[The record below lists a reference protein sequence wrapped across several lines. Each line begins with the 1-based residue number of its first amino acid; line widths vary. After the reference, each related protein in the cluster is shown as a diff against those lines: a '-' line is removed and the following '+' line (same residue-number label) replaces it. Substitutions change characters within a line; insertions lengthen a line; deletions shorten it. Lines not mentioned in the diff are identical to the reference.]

1 MRFITEEIVMNEM
14 LSSVK
19 TDLIF
24 DIEPKTADFI
34 RERYHGDVTVAMDF
48 EPMMDS
54 G

>member
-1 MRFITEEIVMNEM
+1 MNKII
-14 LSSVK
+14 SYVT

-24 DIEPKTADFI
+24 DIEPKTADLS